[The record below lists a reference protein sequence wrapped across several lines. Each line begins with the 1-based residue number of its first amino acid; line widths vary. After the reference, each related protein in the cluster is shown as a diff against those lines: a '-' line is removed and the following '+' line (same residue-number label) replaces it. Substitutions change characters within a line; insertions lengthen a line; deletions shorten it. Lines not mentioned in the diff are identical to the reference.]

1 MEHVRSLTRTEAQER
16 ADLVRVVRYD
26 IEVDLTGLA
35 DGDALHARSTITFTS
50 TTPGAETFVDCVGEV
65 RSATLNGSPVPTT
78 QVGEGRIRL
87 TGLAAENLLVV
98 ESVQTD
104 TSSAN
109 GILRSVD
116 PKDGEVYVWTSF
128 EPDDARRC
136 WACFDQ
142 PDLKAPHAFTVLAP
156 EAWTVLSNRAADT
169 VAAEPD
175 REGNGARRW
184 VFPDTPPLS
193 TYVVVVNAGPFH
205 EIRSHRGG
213 HDLGLLCRRSLAP
226 FLDRDAEDLFTLTAD
241 GLALFGEKFG
251 QPFGQERYDQVFVPD
266 MAGAM
271 ENWGS
276 VTWGDLYLYRSEPT
290 RRQRAVRAA
299 VLMHEMAHMWF
310 GDLVTMRW
318 WEDLWLNE
326 AFATWAELWA
336 SANASEFTEAYASFL
351 SGDQPAGY
359 RADAAVTTHPIRQP
373 VDDVDAATAS
383 FDDITYIKG
392 CAVLRQLAAY
402 VGEETFLAGLR
413 SYFAEHAW
421 GNTTLDDLMRAIGDA
436 AGRDLSGWT
445 TAWLDRAGADRIELE
460 RTVGGWVLHATAPDG
475 GAPRPHR
482 LAVGVYDRTAEG
494 GWERT
499 ALVPVDIIGE
509 RTEVTT
515 AHTGELLLVNDEDLT
530 FARTRPD
537 RDSLRLMLA
546 EVAGLPTTMAR
557 ALVVATAWDMLTSA
571 EIGAADLVRCVVAA
585 LTAETGAATAQDM
598 LTLGLE
604 AANDWSSAA
613 EREDLL
619 AALAGAAS
627 ALAGNGQPELRLP
640 ALLALSRCAS
650 TDAHLAR
657 LDEAAADDV
666 NVAWRLQIRLA
677 ELGRVDEAALAD
689 LVARDPDPD
698 AGIRLL
704 AVRATRPDREAK
716 EAAWQAVFVDRSVP
730 TGRMHELA
738 KAFWQRGQ
746 EDLLREYQD
755 RYLTEITEAGGGML
769 ALGFLARTFYPLPV
783 ADADYVAAS
792 EKAAATEGL
801 NAVVHK
807 TLISCADTLQK
818 MLRARNS

>member
-26 IEVDLTGLA
+26 IEVDMTGLA

-50 TTPGAETFVDCVGEV
+50 NTPGGETFVDCVAEV
-65 RSATLNGSPVPTT
+65 RSATLNGSPVPAA

-87 TGLAAENLLVV
+87 TDLAAENVLVV

-104 TSSAN
+104 TASAS

-156 EAWTVLSNRAADT
+156 EPWTVLSNRAVDT
-169 VAAEPD
+169 VHDTGTA
-175 REGNGARRW
+175 GVRRW

-205 EIRSHRGG
+205 ELRSHRGG
-213 HDLGLLCRRSLAP
+213 HDLGLLCRKSLAP
-226 FLDRDAEDLFTLTAD
+226 FLERDAEELFALTAD
-241 GLALFGEKFG
+241 GLAFFGEHFG

-276 VTWGDLYLYRSEPT
+276 VTWGDSYLYRGEPT
-290 RRQRAVRAA
+290 RRQLAVRAD
-299 VLMHEMAHMWF
+299 VLLHEMAHMWF

-326 AFATWAELWA
+326 AFASWAALWA

-351 SGDQPAGY
+351 SCEETDGY
-359 RADAAVTTHPIRQP
+359 KADAAITTHPIRQP

-383 FDDITYIKG
+383 FDAITYVKG

-402 VGEETFLAGLR
+402 VGEDTFVAGLR
-413 SYFAEHAW
+413 AYFAEHAW
-421 GNTTLDDLMRAIGDA
+421 GNTTLDDLMRAVGDA

-460 RTVGGWVLHATAPDG
+460 RTDGGWVLHAAAPDG
-475 GAPRPHR
+475 GPARPHA
-482 LAVGVYDRTAEG
+482 LAIGVYDRTAGG

-499 ALVPVDIIGE
+499 ALVPVETAGA
-509 RTEVTT
+509 RTEVP
-515 AHTGELLLVNDEDLT
+515 AGVDGELLLVNDEDLT

-537 RDSLRLMLA
+537 HDSLRLMLT
-546 EVAGLPTTMAR
+546 EVAGLPSTMAR
-557 ALVVATAWDMLTSA
+557 SLAVATAWDMLTWA
-571 EIGAADLVRCVVAA
+571 EIGAADVVRCVVAA
-585 LTAETGAATAQDM
+585 LGAETEPAAAQDM
-598 LTLGLE
+598 LRLGLD
-604 AANDWSSAA
+604 AAQDWSSDVD
-613 EREDLL
+613 RDNLF
-619 AALAGAAS
+619 AALADAAS
-627 ALAGNGQPELRLP
+627 ELAAHGQPELRLP

-650 TDAHLAR
+650 SDAHLAQ
-657 LDEAAADDV
+657 LEQAAVDDV

-689 LVARDPDPD
+689 LVVRDPDPD
-698 AGIRLL
+698 AGIRTL
-704 AVRATRPDREAK
+704 AVRAALPDREAK
-716 EAAWQAVFVDRSVP
+716 EAAWQAAFVDRSVP
-730 TGRMHELA
+730 TGRLFELA
-738 KAFWQRGQ
+738 ESFWQRGQ
-746 EDLLREYQD
+746 EDLLREFQG
-755 RYLTEITEAGGGML
+755 RYLTEITGAGGGLL
-769 ALGFLARTFYPLPV
+769 ALGYLARVFYPLAV
-783 ADADYVAAS
+783 ADADYVAVT
-792 EKAAATEGL
+792 EKAAAAEGL
-801 NAVVHK
+801 NAAVHK
-807 TLISCADTLQK
+807 TLRSCADTLQK
-818 MLRARNS
+818 MLRARAS